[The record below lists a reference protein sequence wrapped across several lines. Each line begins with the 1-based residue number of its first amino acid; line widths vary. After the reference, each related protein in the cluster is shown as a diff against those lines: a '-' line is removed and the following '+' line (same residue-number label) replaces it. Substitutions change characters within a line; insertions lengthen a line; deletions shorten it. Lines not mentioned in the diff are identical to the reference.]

1 MFQIT
6 NLKANMR
13 VNDFEYNDAVVPI
26 KGYLEVTMSNVV
38 LGFKAQFNKIL
49 QNGRLLP
56 QIEIVDCKFNIE
68 MSKVEFNLGGGVVLS
83 IVDIILPAIKNF
95 F

>member
-1 MFQIT
+1 
-6 NLKANMR
+6 MR
-13 VNDFEYNDAVVPI
+13 VNDFEYNGAVVPI

-56 QIEIVDCKFNIE
+56 QIEIVDSKFNID
-68 MSKVEFNLGGGVVLS
+68 MSKVEFNLGGGVLLS
-83 IVDIILPAIKNF
+83 IFDLILPVIKNF
-95 F
+95 FEEPIINLV